1 MNRYSSVSNARR
13 SATGDVV
20 EIAVG
25 AGEDDRDLPLDRQR
39 LVLRLLENLDQP
51 GAARELRLRRLVEVA
66 AELRERR
73 QLAVLREVEPQRAGH
88 LPHRLDLR
96 RAADARHRVADV
108 DGRTH
113 ALVEEIRLQED
124 LAVGDRDD
132 VGRDVRRQVAR
143 LRLDD
148 RQRRQ
153 RPAAQLVVQLRRA
166 LEQTRVQVE
175 DVARIRL
182 AARRPAQQQRDL
194 AVRLRVLRQVVV
206 DARARGGRCR
216 GRTRRSCTPNTG

>member
-1 MNRYSSVSNARR
+1 MM
-13 SATGDVV
+13 
-20 EIAVG
+20 
-25 AGEDDRDLPLDRQR
+25 RDLALDRQR
-39 LVLRLLENLDQP
+39 LVLRLLQDLDQP
-51 GAARELRLRRLVEVA
+51 RAAIELRLRRLVEVA

-73 QLAVLREVEPQRAGH
+73 ELAVLREVEPQRAGD

-96 RAADARHRVADV
+96 RPADARHRVADV
-108 DGRTH
+108 DRRPH
-113 ALVEEIRLQED
+113 ALVEQIRLEED

-132 VGRDVRRQVAR
+132 VGRNVRREVAG

-153 RPAAQLVVQLRRA
+153 RSAAELLVQLRGA
-166 LEQTRVQVE
+166 LEQPRVQIE

-194 AVRLRVLRQVVV
+194 AVGLRVLRQVVV
-206 DARARGGRCR
+206 DDQRVAAAVAEVLADRARRVRADVEQRRRIG
-216 GRTRRSCTPNTG
+216 RRSAATTIV